1 MEYSSD
7 VDVRAL
13 NENWKHCVHNGG
25 GEWTA
30 SNLNPKTRYRFRL
43 RLQYVAKAPFF
54 FWPHDDRFVY
64 ETQGIT
70 GYSSFCHSIHFS

>member
-7 VDVRAL
+7 ADVRAL
-13 NENWKHCVHNGG
+13 NETWKHCVHNGR

-43 RLQYVAKAPFF
+43 RLQYVTKAPFF

-64 ETQGIT
+64 GTQGIIT
-70 GYSSFCHSIHFS
+70 FPILFSMSLP

>member
-7 VDVRAL
+7 VDIRAL
-13 NENWKHCVHNGG
+13 NENWKLCVHNGG

-30 SNLNPKTRYRFRL
+30 SNLHPKTRYRFRL

-54 FWPHDDRFVY
+54 LWPHDDRFVY
-64 ETQGIT
+64 ETQGW
-70 GYSSFCHSIHFS
+70 YH